1 MKIKLKQRNIRISIA
16 LAILAGTVG
25 FNSASF
31 ATTFEVKTNVVG
43 ACTLTTT
50 DLDFGEYVTTAET
63 VTTAQSKITHT
74 CTAGTSGTIKISQ
87 GSTSNGD
94 STDALPL
101 REMMNDSVNPLAY
114 TISAIPSGVSWGNT
128 TDEGTDFDSDGSAT
142 EVDVFGEIATGLP
155 VFAGAYT
162 DTLTVT
168 IQY

>member
-50 DLDFGEYVTTAET
+50 DLDFGDYDTTATEVTTAD
-63 VTTAQSKITHT
+63 SKINHT
-74 CTAGTSGTIKISQ
+74 CTAGTAGTIKISQ
-87 GSTSNGD
+87 GSTSNGS
-94 STDALPL
+94 STNALPL
-101 REMMNDSVNPLAY
+101 REMMNDGVNALAY
-114 TISAIPSGVSWGNT
+114 TISATPSGASWGNT
-128 TDEGTDFDSDGSAT
+128 ADEGFAFDSDGTET
-142 EVDVFGEIATGLP
+142 EVAVYGVIATGLP

-168 IQY
+168 IHY